1 MPVSKFNFRQTFRP
15 RAVGER
21 YTGVQVFA
29 TAYDSAGAMWCLF
42 RGLWSCFGGHGFPFE
57 QLHFMPTVAPLDSE
71 SLHPM
76 PFMQARKTSFA
87 RSHLGLAFVAQA
99 LGQHRVLTSD

>member
-1 MPVSKFNFRQTFRP
+1 
-15 RAVGER
+15 
-21 YTGVQVFA
+21 
-29 TAYDSAGAMWCLF
+29 
-42 RGLWSCFGGHGFPFE
+42 
-57 QLHFMPTVAPLDSE
+57 MPTVAPLDSE

-99 LGQHRVLTSD
+99 LGQHRVFAVTRLRVVPNMYGMSVPPLESDDRDIVANLVRGAGGLAEYVAFRIIVNKLETFE